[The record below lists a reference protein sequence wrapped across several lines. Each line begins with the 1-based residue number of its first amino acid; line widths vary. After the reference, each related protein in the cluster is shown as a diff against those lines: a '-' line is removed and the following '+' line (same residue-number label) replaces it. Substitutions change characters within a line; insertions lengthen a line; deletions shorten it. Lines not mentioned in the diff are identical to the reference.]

1 MGLGCHEIYFMICN
15 VYFSKLLNK
24 EHQLGVKHQT
34 LQEAKKTLNI
44 VTFNTLEQ
52 FLYNF
57 GKKVQRPW
65 ISPNVEMKMFEHQ
78 ICCIHLVT

>member
-1 MGLGCHEIYFMICN
+1 MGLGCHEMYFMICN

-44 VTFNTLEQ
+44 VAFKTLEQ
-52 FLYNF
+52 SHKSQRSNQI
-57 GKKVQRPW
+57 KKNPKC
-65 ISPNVEMKMFEHQ
+65 KMHT
-78 ICCIHLVT
+78 LD